1 MGRKVSLW
9 KGIHNKKMKKT
20 TTLLILNLAIAFGIQ
35 AQTISWTGKANL
47 SIGMDYQSIN
57 YYDGEI
63 FYSPGGGIG
72 IEGGIQLEIIKNLN
86 LYTSLGYQ
94 LNFALQAE
102 NSNGVS
108 NRSSF
113 SFNRKFLT
121 LGVSKIIQLSDI
133 NTVQGLLFGGG
144 VNFSIPGTMKIIEN
158 KNTEFIT
165 KYKPNLGY
173 HFETGL
179 RLDLSQGFYLDATIR
194 YRALE
199 FSGKSFSYS
208 GGSHSGTGTEFLN
221 KLNAS
226 GIELGAT
233 FVKKLK

>member
-1 MGRKVSLW
+1 
-9 KGIHNKKMKKT
+9 MKKI
-20 TTLLILNLAIAFGIQ
+20 TTLLILNIIIAFGIQ
-35 AQTISWTGKANL
+35 AQNITWTGRANL
-47 SIGMDYQSIN
+47 SVGMDYQSIS
-57 YYDGEI
+57 YYDGEM

-102 NSNGVS
+102 NNNGVS

-121 LGVSKIIQLSDI
+121 LGVNKIIQLSDI
-133 NTVQGLLFGGG
+133 NTVQGIILGGG
-144 VNFSIPGTMKIIEN
+144 VEFNIPGTMKIIEN
-158 KNTEFIT
+158 KDTEFLT
-165 KYKPNLGY
+165 KFKPNLGF

-179 RLDLSQGFYLDATIR
+179 RLDLSQGFFLDATIR

-208 GGSHSGTGTEFLN
+208 RGSLSGTGTEFSDM
-221 KLNAS
+221 LNAS